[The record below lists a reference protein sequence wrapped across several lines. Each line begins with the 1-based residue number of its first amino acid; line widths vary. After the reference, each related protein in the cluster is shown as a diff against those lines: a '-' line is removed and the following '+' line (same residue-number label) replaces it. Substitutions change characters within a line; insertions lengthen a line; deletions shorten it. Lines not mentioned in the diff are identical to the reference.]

1 MESSTIPP
9 KFTTTDRNRPDSV
22 FNQLTFAGTCA
33 APLYKVGKL
42 PLFFVVVVAIIEFF
56 T

>member
-1 MESSTIPP
+1 MESSIIPP
-9 KFTTTDRNRPDSV
+9 NLTNTDRDRPESV

-33 APLYKVGKL
+33 APVYKVGKL
-42 PLFFVVVVAIIEFF
+42 PLFFVVVVIFEFF